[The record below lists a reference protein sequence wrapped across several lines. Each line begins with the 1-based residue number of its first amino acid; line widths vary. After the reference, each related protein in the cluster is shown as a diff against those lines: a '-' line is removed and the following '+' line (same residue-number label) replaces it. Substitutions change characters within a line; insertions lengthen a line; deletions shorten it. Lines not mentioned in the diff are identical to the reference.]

1 MYVGFPTQV
10 LIPVQLEKKKEG
22 KHDKTGLKQHEC
34 GSFWRSAKDQLQHL
48 HAGFGTPCSLS
59 LLKYIFV
66 SGSGG
71 EGGCSG
77 MRPGAGMLS

>member
-1 MYVGFPTQV
+1 M
-10 LIPVQLEKKKEG
+10 
-22 KHDKTGLKQHEC
+22 GLKKALL
-34 GSFWRSAKDQLQHL
+34 WLSAEKGKRQWHQL

-71 EGGCSG
+71 EGGGAG
-77 MRPGAGMLS
+77 MRPGAEMLS

>member
-1 MYVGFPTQV
+1 MWLSVEKCKR
-10 LIPVQLEKKKEG
+10 QL
-22 KHDKTGLKQHEC
+22 HQ
-34 GSFWRSAKDQLQHL
+34 L

-71 EGGCSG
+71 EGGCIG
-77 MRPGAGMLS
+77 MRPGAEMLS